1 MGRLNFD
8 LEGNELPKAEGSRYL
23 GGMVRPVAREFRLD
37 PKPAK
42 IFERPAEPLAKPK
55 VEELRETVE
64 AVPSKK
70 MGRPSKGKPWVEAGV
85 SKASW
90 YRQQKSAKPSEGK
103 GEV

>member
-8 LEGNELPKAEGSRYL
+8 LEGNELPKPEGSRYL
-23 GGMVRPVAREFRLD
+23 GGLVRPLAKEMRLD

-42 IFERPAEPLAKPK
+42 ILKRPAESPAEVKA
-55 VEELRETVE
+55 EEL
-64 AVPSKK
+64 PSKK

-90 YRQQKSAKPSEGK
+90 YRQKSAKPSEG
-103 GEV
+103 

>member
-1 MGRLNFD
+1 MELAQLARRFNRD
-8 LEGNELPKAEGSRYL
+8 AHGNPIISEEKR
-23 GGMVRPVAREFRLD
+23 VD

-42 IFERPAEPLAKPK
+42 IFEHPSEPPAKSK
-55 VEELRETVE
+55 VEELRETVAE
-64 AVPSKK
+64 IPAKK

-90 YRQQKSAKPSEGK
+90 YRQQKSK

>member
-8 LEGNELPKAEGSRYL
+8 LEGNDLPKAEGSRYL
-23 GGMVRPVAREFRLD
+23 GGMVRSVAKEIRLD

-42 IFERPAEPLAKPK
+42 ISERPAEPPAKSK
-55 VEELRETVE
+55 VEELRVTVAE
-64 AVPSKK
+64 IPAKK
-70 MGRPSKGKPWVEAGV
+70 VGRPSKGKPWVEAGV

-90 YRQQKSAKPSEGK
+90 YRQQKSK

>member
-1 MGRLNFD
+1 MG
-8 LEGNELPKAEGSRYL
+8 L
-23 GGMVRPVAREFRLD
+23 GQLARRWNCDARGDPIVSPGRSEEKRVD

-42 IFERPAEPLAKPK
+42 ISERPAEPPAKSK
-55 VEELRETVE
+55 VEELRESVAE
-64 AVPSKK
+64 IPAKK

-90 YRQQKSAKPSEGK
+90 YRQQKSK